1 MDIIVSALLLII
13 TAPVLGVIALAIR
26 LTSEGPA
33 LFRQMR
39 VGKDGACFPI
49 LKFRTMVQNAPD
61 LRNADNSTYNSNDD
75 PRVTKI
81 GKLLRKTSCDELP
94 QLVNVLRGE
103 MSLVGPR
110 PDVPDALN
118 HYRVN
123 DHQRLSVK
131 PGITGWAQIHGRNS
145 LAWERRRD
153 LDLEYVRMRTFRMDI
168 RILLHTIP
176 MVLLGR
182 GVHIKKPGKTR
193 GVVA

>member
-1 MDIIVSALLLII
+1 MDVIVSAALLII
-13 TAPVLGVIALAIR
+13 TAPLLFLIAMAIR
-26 LTSEGPA
+26 LTSKGPA
-33 LFRQMR
+33 IFRQMR
-39 VGKDGACFPI
+39 VGQDRRNFEM
-49 LKFRTMVQNAPD
+49 LKFRTMFLNVPD
-61 LRNADNSTYNSNDD
+61 LRNADNSTFNSDDD

-94 QLVNVLRGE
+94 QLVNILRGE

-110 PDVPDALN
+110 PDVPDALS

-123 DHQRLSVK
+123 DFERLSVK

-153 LDLEYVRMRTFRMDI
+153 LDLEYVRRHTFWMDI
-168 RILLHTIP
+168 RIVLHTIP

-182 GVHIKKPGKTR
+182 GVYIKKPEKTP